1 MHKGGSMVPNILF
14 FGSRIFNAAIFLV
27 DNFCNCLNS
36 CWTPFGEKK
45 KKRKEIGRVVFELLE
60 MGGGGVG
67 AEIDLPLKSHRN
79 PNICFSRILLLSLAL
94 FWPLYFLIRPFY
106 KARAPVRLTQER
118 PKCALH
124 HGKMSTNKCRARYEI
139 THEHV
144 SNDLKMWIK
153 RLHTEIHN
161 MITIYI
167 HYKYIYFKIITC
179 IILGLVNSNVF
190 ACKTNSAFN
199 DFVDSCVTGKR
210 NHTGPRA
217 L

>member
-1 MHKGGSMVPNILF
+1 MHAFVQVCMCKIEHCPKSCYFAFLKFFLDKEHLDLLKKQSVIL
-14 FGSRIFNAAIFLV
+14 
-27 DNFCNCLNS
+27 
-36 CWTPFGEKK
+36 
-45 KKRKEIGRVVFELLE
+45 
-60 MGGGGVG
+60 
-67 AEIDLPLKSHRN
+67 LKSVSFH
-79 PNICFSRILLLSLAL
+79 IIFST
-94 FWPLYFLIRPFY
+94 IRPFY

-124 HGKMSTNKCRARYEI
+124 HGKMSTIKCRARYEI
-139 THEHV
+139 THEYV

-161 MITIYI
+161 IMTIYI
-167 HYKYIYFKIITC
+167 HYKSIYFKIITC

-199 DFVDSCVTGKR
+199 DFVDFCVTGKR
-210 NHTGPRA
+210 NRTGARA

>member
-1 MHKGGSMVPNILF
+1 MFSSVHIKRCS
-14 FGSRIFNAAIFLV
+14 
-27 DNFCNCLNS
+27 
-36 CWTPFGEKK
+36 WT
-45 KKRKEIGRVVFELLE
+45 
-60 MGGGGVG
+60 
-67 AEIDLPLKSHRN
+67 
-79 PNICFSRILLLSLAL
+79 
-94 FWPLYFLIRPFY
+94 IRLFY

-153 RLHTEIHN
+153 RLHTEMHN
-161 MITIYI
+161 IITIYI
-167 HYKYIYFKIITC
+167 QYKSIYFKIITC

-199 DFVDSCVTGKR
+199 DFVDSCVMASATARG
-210 NHTGPRA
+210 RA
-217 L
+217 LCKTGELPLIAIYYYHGLFSVVYWF

>member
-1 MHKGGSMVPNILF
+1 MEDLLCLLATVRTLKWSIYFQPTDTQGS
-14 FGSRIFNAAIFLV
+14 A
-27 DNFCNCLNS
+27 
-36 CWTPFGEKK
+36 
-45 KKRKEIGRVVFELLE
+45 
-60 MGGGGVG
+60 GGGGVLRAIPSNIRG
-67 AEIDLPLKSHRN
+67 NAESNTAGFSYGIRHMFSLWFSEIWDTVHWITMKTCRI
-79 PNICFSRILLLSLAL
+79 PNENTDADSGTGGIFIRDTA
-94 FWPLYFLIRPFY
+94 YFHCDSIRPFY

-124 HGKMSTNKCRARYEI
+124 HGKMSTNKCRARDEI

-161 MITIYI
+161 IMTIYI
-167 HYKYIYFKIITC
+167 HYKSIYFKIITC

-190 ACKTNSAFN
+190 ACNQQ
-199 DFVDSCVTGKR
+199 C
-210 NHTGPRA
+210 

>member
-1 MHKGGSMVPNILF
+1 MYTQKLCSNGI
-14 FGSRIFNAAIFLV
+14 
-27 DNFCNCLNS
+27 
-36 CWTPFGEKK
+36 T
-45 KKRKEIGRVVFELLE
+45 
-60 MGGGGVG
+60 
-67 AEIDLPLKSHRN
+67 
-79 PNICFSRILLLSLAL
+79 
-94 FWPLYFLIRPFY
+94 IRPFY

-161 MITIYI
+161 IITIYI
-167 HYKYIYFKIITC
+167 HYKSIYFKIITC

-199 DFVDSCVTGKR
+199 DFVDSRVTGER
-210 NHTGPRA
+210 NRTGARA

>member
-1 MHKGGSMVPNILF
+1 MEGDCNVYAHSSLWMRPTRPDRYNMRMVYRSVNFRCLLRRLF
-14 FGSRIFNAAIFLV
+14 LSNLTIFTWAFHPQETTFIIPIRPYIV
-27 DNFCNCLNS
+27 
-36 CWTPFGEKK
+36 
-45 KKRKEIGRVVFELLE
+45 
-60 MGGGGVG
+60 
-67 AEIDLPLKSHRN
+67 
-79 PNICFSRILLLSLAL
+79 
-94 FWPLYFLIRPFY
+94 IRPFY
-106 KARAPVRLTQER
+106 KARAPLRLTQER

-161 MITIYI
+161 IMTIYI
-167 HYKYIYFKIITC
+167 HYKSIYFKIITC
-179 IILGLVNSNVF
+179 IILRLVNSNVF

-210 NHTGPRA
+210 NRTGARA

>member
-1 MHKGGSMVPNILF
+1 MACAKGGARGPSPPFCQLF
-14 FGSRIFNAAIFLV
+14 REMSHLPTPYISNQ
-27 DNFCNCLNS
+27 
-36 CWTPFGEKK
+36 TPF
-45 KKRKEIGRVVFELLE
+45 RR
-60 MGGGGVG
+60 
-67 AEIDLPLKSHRN
+67 
-79 PNICFSRILLLSLAL
+79 
-94 FWPLYFLIRPFY
+94 IRPFY

-144 SNDLKMWIK
+144 SYDLKMWIK
-153 RLHTEIHN
+153 RLHTEIHII
-161 MITIYI
+161 ITIYI
-167 HYKYIYFKIITC
+167 HYKSIYFKIITC

-199 DFVDSCVTGKR
+199 DFVDSCVTGKHNR
-210 NHTGPRA
+210 MGARA

>member
-1 MHKGGSMVPNILF
+1 MKWTNALYKFLAFWQKMVNHFLQCVDAILKGVSV
-14 FGSRIFNAAIFLV
+14 
-27 DNFCNCLNS
+27 
-36 CWTPFGEKK
+36 TQT
-45 KKRKEIGRVVFELLE
+45 
-60 MGGGGVG
+60 
-67 AEIDLPLKSHRN
+67 
-79 PNICFSRILLLSLAL
+79 
-94 FWPLYFLIRPFY
+94 IRPFY

-153 RLHTEIHN
+153 RLHTEIYII
-161 MITIYI
+161 ITIYI
-167 HYKYIYFKIITC
+167 HYKSIYFKIITC
-179 IILGLVNSNVF
+179 IVLGLVNSNVF

-199 DFVDSCVTGKR
+199 DFVDSCVTGKHNR
-210 NHTGPRA
+210 TGARA

>member
-1 MHKGGSMVPNILF
+1 MLLTRLWCLVFWP
-14 FGSRIFNAAIFLV
+14 RIIA
-27 DNFCNCLNS
+27 
-36 CWTPFGEKK
+36 
-45 KKRKEIGRVVFELLE
+45 
-60 MGGGGVG
+60 
-67 AEIDLPLKSHRN
+67 LKPKVIEQSHRKGFEYESTS
-79 PNICFSRILLLSLAL
+79 I
-94 FWPLYFLIRPFY
+94 LIRPFY

-161 MITIYI
+161 IITIYI
-167 HYKYIYFKIITC
+167 HYKSIYFKIITC

-199 DFVDSCVTGKR
+199 DFVDSCITGKR
-210 NHTGPRA
+210 NRTGARA

>member
-1 MHKGGSMVPNILF
+1 MGSCKEQHIHLIECSRCHCDRWPADISSQWGIRITGQHLWERVWF
-14 FGSRIFNAAIFLV
+14 FGFTYKLIRLTLF
-27 DNFCNCLNS
+27 CLNS
-36 CWTPFGEKK
+36 CFMCTWTFSTHMAVVLQFARFT
-45 KKRKEIGRVVFELLE
+45 KR
-60 MGGGGVG
+60 
-67 AEIDLPLKSHRN
+67 AP
-79 PNICFSRILLLSLAL
+79 
-94 FWPLYFLIRPFY
+94 
-106 KARAPVRLTQER
+106 PVRLTQER

-161 MITIYI
+161 IITIYI
-167 HYKYIYFKIITC
+167 HYKSIYFKIITC

-190 ACKTNSAFN
+190 ACKTMSAFN
-199 DFVDSCVTGKR
+199 DFVDSFVTGKR
-210 NHTGPRA
+210 NRTGARA

>member
-1 MHKGGSMVPNILF
+1 MPDKI
-14 FGSRIFNAAIFLV
+14 
-27 DNFCNCLNS
+27 S
-36 CWTPFGEKK
+36 C
-45 KKRKEIGRVVFELLE
+45 
-60 MGGGGVG
+60 
-67 AEIDLPLKSHRN
+67 RN
-79 PNICFSRILLLSLAL
+79 QHGQYQPKQSITRSFLAL
-94 FWPLYFLIRPFY
+94 FIISCALIHLRYPTIRPFY

-153 RLHTEIHN
+153 RLHTEIHII
-161 MITIYI
+161 ITIYI
-167 HYKYIYFKIITC
+167 HYKSIYFEIITC

-199 DFVDSCVTGKR
+199 DFVDSCVTGKHNR
-210 NHTGPRA
+210 TGARA

>member
-1 MHKGGSMVPNILF
+1 MTA
-14 FGSRIFNAAIFLV
+14 SRLVFISFAA
-27 DNFCNCLNS
+27 S
-36 CWTPFGEKK
+36 ST
-45 KKRKEIGRVVFELLE
+45 R
-60 MGGGGVG
+60 GGGGSDMPCV
-67 AEIDLPLKSHRN
+67 IKILN
-79 PNICFSRILLLSLAL
+79 FSA
-94 FWPLYFLIRPFY
+94 IRQFY

-153 RLHTEIHN
+153 LLHTEIHN
-161 MITIYI
+161 IITIYI
-167 HYKYIYFKIITC
+167 HYKSIYFKIITC

-210 NHTGPRA
+210 NRTGARA
-217 L
+217 V

>member
-1 MHKGGSMVPNILF
+1 MIEF
-14 FGSRIFNAAIFLV
+14 ARF
-27 DNFCNCLNS
+27 
-36 CWTPFGEKK
+36 T
-45 KKRKEIGRVVFELLE
+45 KR
-60 MGGGGVG
+60 
-67 AEIDLPLKSHRN
+67 AP
-79 PNICFSRILLLSLAL
+79 
-94 FWPLYFLIRPFY
+94 
-106 KARAPVRLTQER
+106 PVRLTQER

-153 RLHTEIHN
+153 RLHTEIDN
-161 MITIYI
+161 IITIYI
-167 HYKYIYFKIITC
+167 HYKSIYFKIITC

-210 NHTGPRA
+210 NRTGARA

>member
-1 MHKGGSMVPNILF
+1 MARMRINTRTHTKEKLYLISSYF
-14 FGSRIFNAAIFLV
+14 FKIGKA
-27 DNFCNCLNS
+27 
-36 CWTPFGEKK
+36 KK
-45 KKRKEIGRVVFELLE
+45 VNRVSKICICMYVSEIC
-60 MGGGGVG
+60 
-67 AEIDLPLKSHRN
+67 AEG
-79 PNICFSRILLLSLAL
+79 
-94 FWPLYFLIRPFY
+94 IRPFY

-161 MITIYI
+161 IMTIYI
-167 HYKYIYFKIITC
+167 HYKSIYFKIITC

-199 DFVDSCVTGKR
+199 DFVDSCVTGKHNR
-210 NHTGPRA
+210 TGARA

>member
-1 MHKGGSMVPNILF
+1 MSGSETVAKIHIELQWGGKLQGTS
-14 FGSRIFNAAIFLV
+14 SEA
-27 DNFCNCLNS
+27 
-36 CWTPFGEKK
+36 
-45 KKRKEIGRVVFELLE
+45 
-60 MGGGGVG
+60 
-67 AEIDLPLKSHRN
+67 
-79 PNICFSRILLLSLAL
+79 
-94 FWPLYFLIRPFY
+94 
-106 KARAPVRLTQER
+106 LTQER

-167 HYKYIYFKIITC
+167 HYKSIYFKIITC

-210 NHTGPRA
+210 NRTGGACFANGRIIDYKK
-217 L
+217 

>member
-1 MHKGGSMVPNILF
+1 MYYYIWHFTRHSLY
-14 FGSRIFNAAIFLV
+14 
-27 DNFCNCLNS
+27 NF
-36 CWTPFGEKK
+36 
-45 KKRKEIGRVVFELLE
+45 V
-60 MGGGGVG
+60 
-67 AEIDLPLKSHRN
+67 
-79 PNICFSRILLLSLAL
+79 
-94 FWPLYFLIRPFY
+94 IRPFY

-118 PKCALH
+118 PKCTLH

-153 RLHTEIHN
+153 RLHTEIHII
-161 MITIYI
+161 ITIYI
-167 HYKYIYFKIITC
+167 HSKSIYFKIITC

-199 DFVDSCVTGKR
+199 DFVDSCVTGKHNR
-210 NHTGPRA
+210 TGARA

>member
-1 MHKGGSMVPNILF
+1 MWPPLPWQPWPW
-14 FGSRIFNAAIFLV
+14 RDFLNMKMYRVSKLHNLTKYEV
-27 DNFCNCLNS
+27 DRMS
-36 CWTPFGEKK
+36 
-45 KKRKEIGRVVFELLE
+45 
-60 MGGGGVG
+60 
-67 AEIDLPLKSHRN
+67 
-79 PNICFSRILLLSLAL
+79 
-94 FWPLYFLIRPFY
+94 IRPFY

-124 HGKMSTNKCRARYEI
+124 HGKMSTNKCRAIRNNTWAI
-139 THEHV
+139 EHV

-161 MITIYI
+161 IITIYT
-167 HYKYIYFKIITC
+167 HYKSIYFKIITC

-190 ACKTNSAFN
+190 VCKTNSVFN

-210 NHTGPRA
+210 NRTGARA

>member
-1 MHKGGSMVPNILF
+1 MVQLLWQEYHPCSICSVASKYPQRYSNYSSLSGTASYETYVASQEEFRCVDSIL
-14 FGSRIFNAAIFLV
+14 
-27 DNFCNCLNS
+27 
-36 CWTPFGEKK
+36 P
-45 KKRKEIGRVVFELLE
+45 
-60 MGGGGVG
+60 
-67 AEIDLPLKSHRN
+67 
-79 PNICFSRILLLSLAL
+79 
-94 FWPLYFLIRPFY
+94 IRPFY

-167 HYKYIYFKIITC
+167 HYKSIYFKIITC

-210 NHTGPRA
+210 NRTGAHA

>member
-1 MHKGGSMVPNILF
+1 MLQSDCITVLSN
-14 FGSRIFNAAIFLV
+14 
-27 DNFCNCLNS
+27 
-36 CWTPFGEKK
+36 
-45 KKRKEIGRVVFELLE
+45 FELIFHPTSMRLHQAN
-60 MGGGGVG
+60 GKCV
-67 AEIDLPLKSHRN
+67 
-79 PNICFSRILLLSLAL
+79 
-94 FWPLYFLIRPFY
+94 IRPFY

-153 RLHTEIHN
+153 RLHTEIYII
-161 MITIYI
+161 ITIYI
-167 HYKYIYFKIITC
+167 HHKSIYFKIITC

-199 DFVDSCVTGKR
+199 DFVDSCVTGKHNR
-210 NHTGPRA
+210 TGARA

>member
-1 MHKGGSMVPNILF
+1 MLEFGPSPGHLHVIGCLILSSGIINHNIGWDTSCGKASPNGKLEQLCF
-14 FGSRIFNAAIFLV
+14 
-27 DNFCNCLNS
+27 
-36 CWTPFGEKK
+36 
-45 KKRKEIGRVVFELLE
+45 KR
-60 MGGGGVG
+60 
-67 AEIDLPLKSHRN
+67 H
-79 PNICFSRILLLSLAL
+79 
-94 FWPLYFLIRPFY
+94 LIRPFY

-161 MITIYI
+161 IITIYI
-167 HYKYIYFKIITC
+167 HYKSIYFKTITC

-210 NHTGPRA
+210 NRTGARA